1 MSEKVKGVI
10 AQLITRDSKGNRID
24 SKIVWRPYCDI
35 YMKDLH
41 DSLAETEFTDF
52 GPVIDEFGL
61 DVANKVVAGQIVE
74 VSRELAP
81 NEEVR
86 SCPAGKQMFIR
97 VNYQIIYPGAGIKE
111 DLMSEATA
119 KKLGYIGP

>member
-1 MSEKVKGVI
+1 MAEKVKGVL
-10 AQLITRDSKGNRID
+10 AQLITRDAKGNRID

-35 YMKDLH
+35 YIKDLH
-41 DSLAETEFTDF
+41 DSLGETEFTDF
-52 GPVIDEFGL
+52 GGVIDEFGL
-61 DVANKVVAGQIVE
+61 DVANKVVEGQIVE
-74 VSRELAP
+74 VARELLP

-86 SCPAGKQMFIR
+86 SCPQGKQRYIR
-97 VNYQIIYPGAGIKE
+97 VNYQIIYPGQGIKD